1 LSGTV
6 KIPHS
11 RNSKNIPHCWGQ
23 LKYHTVGTAKT
34 VLYEVSD
41 NTNQAVGMFILS
53 MSWGAGLIL
62 GPTFGGLYIK
72 GKFTRFYFS

>member
-1 LSGTV
+1 MDVSYVFSG
-6 KIPHS
+6 
-11 RNSKNIPHCWGQ
+11 
-23 LKYHTVGTAKT
+23 TVGTAKT

-41 NTNQAVGMFILS
+41 NTNQAVGMSILS

-72 GKFTRFYFS
+72 GKFTDSWYLNTGFI